1 VLDFSRRVAM
11 SGVATL
17 ALALPPVSSL
27 AQPVDTDTTKT
38 VEADSAKPSDADKAR
53 GKDAEEATLLDR
65 IVLGMRD
72 YLGGQS
78 PVDIGTTIVGPEE
91 FAVRTDGGGD
101 ANSFLRG
108 LPNVQYQNETE
119 EDAGVDGQKIL
130 NTRPELLSISGGR
143 TYENNFIVNGIP
155 ANTVTGTVERSGST
169 DLASDTNTPNVNNV
183 YGLHPQTIFVPS
195 DFVDTVTVID
205 SNVPARYGNF
215 QGGVVSY
222 ELMKPS
228 ADRWHGSASVG
239 FKSDDLVTYNLAT
252 VDGLNPLDRRPPEF
266 TKVQSSFSLTG
277 PINEIFSVIAQYS
290 RQDATTSKQKEYTY
304 YSENVDE
311 TSLNQFFRLQLDANT
326 DYGLFTIEGIV
337 TDYSQGFE
345 SPHWRD
351 MQIDVSTLTF
361 AGKLKHSYIFD
372 AVDTPFGRILGLKLD
387 STAVVSHSATRNETG
402 KKMARVYELTEVSDG
417 TVDWTATDPDLLSWC
432 RADPTSTSRTS
443 CREGGYGANK
453 EQGQTTYTFGQ
464 TATGELWAGN
474 FEAGYDLSHISVRR
488 TRESDFTYYTAT
500 TTLWDAPEFMRTGF
514 NCLGSE
520 ACGSEQYA
528 SRKTIWQA
536 FDNTTA
542 LNQFDAWLQFE
553 QTFDWLTIRPGVRLQ
568 FDDYQQNINVAPRL
582 TATATPVEGIEVTG
596 GFNRYYNATSLAYAI
611 RDNEP
616 LGRAYKRGHDDNGNV
631 GDSWSA
637 PPRQRAYGYSA
648 SDLDTPYT
656 DEWSTGIKVIDPLTE
671 GTFRLRYINRAMKD
685 QYAKA
690 DLGGLVWQL
699 TNAGTGAYESATAE
713 YAKTFD
719 VERIRF
725 LENLTL
731 TGSFTWSAQE
741 ISSNS
746 YFEDEDDLLDRI
758 LYNGQSYSYGG
769 FAVITGNMD
778 IPMRAQLAMTSRWYE
793 GRFDLGFAANYNFP
807 FTGVEDTGR
816 TEMFNGVRHDVW
828 QDKDFDGTLTVDMH
842 SSLKLVQDGDRSV
855 RLNLTVSNLFNETG
869 NATAD
874 NSNPFIRGRSA
885 WIGLNATF

>member
-1 VLDFSRRVAM
+1 M

-27 AQPVDTDTTKT
+27 AQPVDTETTTKT

-53 GKDAEEATLLDR
+53 SKDTEEATLLDR

-78 PVDIGTTIVGPEE
+78 PVDIGTTIVGHDE

-119 EDAGVDGQKIL
+119 DDAGVDGQKIL
-130 NTRPELLSISGGR
+130 DTRPELLSISGGR
-143 TYENNFIVNGIP
+143 TYENNFIVNGIA
-155 ANTVTGTVERSGST
+155 ANTVTGAVERNGGGE
-169 DLASDTNTPNVNNV
+169 LASDTSTPNAYRI

-195 DFVDTVTVID
+195 DFVESATVID
-205 SNVPARYGNF
+205 SNAAARYGNF

-222 ELMKPS
+222 ELTKPS
-228 ADRWHGSASVG
+228 TSRWHGTASVE

-252 VDGLNPLDRRPPEF
+252 EDGLNPLDRRPPEF

-290 RQDATTSKQKEYTY
+290 RQDATTSKQKEYIY

-311 TSLNQFFRLQLDANT
+311 DSLNQFFRLQIDANT
-326 DYGLFTIEGIV
+326 DYGKFTLEGMV
-337 TDYSQGFE
+337 TDYAQLYE
-345 SPHWRD
+345 SPDWRNL
-351 MQIDVSTLTF
+351 QIDVQTRTY
-361 AGKLKHSYIFD
+361 AGKFAHAYTFD
-372 AVDTPFGRILGLKLD
+372 RVDTPFGQILDLALESKLTFSSSAAKNVTGGD
-387 STAVVSHSATRNETG
+387 TAWVQQVSEF
-402 KKMARVYELTEVSDG
+402 SDG
-417 TVDWTATDPDLLSWC
+417 SLVWTTPDTDLLAWC
-432 RADPTSTSRTS
+432 RVDPTRTNATI
-443 CREGGYGANK
+443 CREGGFGGQK
-453 EQGQTTYTFGQ
+453 EQSQKQVGFSQSADG
-464 TATGELWAGN
+464 AIWAGTFN
-474 FEAGYDLSHISVRR
+474 AGYDVTHTNARR
-488 TRESDFTYYTAT
+488 ARENDFTYYTSN
-500 TTLWDAPEFMRTGF
+500 TTLWDARSDGLARF
-514 NCLGSE
+514 NCLGRE
-520 ACGSEQYA
+520 ACSDDQYA
-528 SRKTIWQA
+528 RFKSVFA
-536 FDNTTA
+536 AYDVNTD
-542 LNQFDAWLQFE
+542 LNEFSAWMQFE
-553 QTFDWLTIRPGVRLQ
+553 QTFGWLTVRPGVRLQ
-568 FDDYQQNINVAPRL
+568 FDDYQNNVNIAPRL
-582 TATATPVEGIEVTG
+582 TASVSPTERIEITG
-596 GFNRYYNATSLAYAI
+596 GFNRYYNAASLAYAI
-611 RDNEP
+611 RDKEP
-616 LGRAYKRGHDDNGNV
+616 LGLTYRRSHTSSGDVDDVWTTTSTRYYTNTV
-631 GDSWSA
+631 A
-637 PPRQRAYGYSA
+637 
-648 SDLDTPYT
+648 DLDTPYT

-690 DLGGLVWQL
+690 DLGDRVWQL

-741 ISSNS
+741 LSSNS
-746 YFEDEDDLLDRI
+746 YFEDEDDLQDRI

-816 TEMFNGVRHDVW
+816 TEMFNGVRHEVW

-842 SSLKLVQDGDRSV
+842 SSLELVQDGDRSV

-885 WIGLNATF
+885 WLGLNATF